1 MNPLDPATLALRY
14 PTSILRIWGTDAAIG
29 ARVRDSI
36 LRECDAVELDDG
48 GLAIL
53 PEGGDPAV
61 FDAGLHWSR
70 RMLAKFEA
78 TGDGPRILLSP
89 AELLLRGREVLGVH
103 DDVAVH
109 VHKAPPN
116 LRPAEVYLTTWAA
129 QTLETPWDLQPGGSY
144 RGPSGKE
151 VPLVRAAGPVASTA
165 PWRNPGLLGRRIP
178 ATPRLELQGALE
190 QRLRDTVIRV
200 TGPAGCGKSRLVWET
215 LQRQACMFLW
225 LQAHPRRRGGQNLAQ
240 QIAERLLQPR
250 NENEFDPLQPHL
262 DPQRRRFK
270 DEALIDGGEARTT
283 QSVAAMLS
291 ACEPSSG
298 PLHLV
303 VDDFEQIQEEDL
315 DLLLELSNMRL
326 PGRTLHLILVGR
338 GGSSRSGFEGTF
350 TLRVPPFE
358 GRALEDLTQRLFA
371 GLSLPDA
378 LSAHLRDATRG
389 HPFALE
395 EGLLSLVR
403 SKIMRTLYGNF
414 FFAGTEPA
422 EYQPSARLVSH
433 IQAEADRL
441 GHRNRLTI
449 LALADTPVPPEVLS
463 VAAGHVDTDRTGA
476 WTTAAL
482 EAGMLRRVPSPW
494 GAGVEFTCPAYARA
508 LALSAADDAARDLRA
523 RLGRA
528 LQPVSRKGGQLW
540 HTYRLLEGT
549 PDAASALLR
558 AAHSTYS
565 AKLEPTTLY
574 KSLAAE
580 LKTHREAGGNEET
593 ELLLIWRMLP
603 AARRLGKLQ
612 HCIPDIER
620 AIELVGDDADKRLAL
635 SSLMASAYEDGGHHR
650 EAEATLMQALSSVS
664 ISEQP
669 KRRAR
674 LALQLGAIYERTGRL
689 AQASRLLEEL
699 YPALENQQH
708 RELAASCHFTLGEIA
723 LRRNRLEEA
732 ITHHR
737 AAYEARLEG
746 GGEHAI
752 TASLTAL
759 GRVAHT
765 AGNYPQA
772 LEYFD
777 EALERVR
784 DKDSEEC
791 ARVLLGTATVLR
803 RLGDYTHA
811 ATMNRRAL
819 AIYEAREDAAV
830 EASARLALAATL
842 FDLEQYEKA
851 LVEARQVHFKM
862 DLLSMPAEVADA
874 EQLIGRIELAHRKHD
889 LARTHLTR
897 ALEQHTA
904 HGDARGAAMG
914 RSWLIDLGLA
924 TEDGSALREHTAG
937 LKELLPQ
944 LQHSSVVESLSFR
957 MFRGLSWLRLHDTR
971 VEDPLPYLEHAYR
984 EVLRKAFPLD
994 PERRHQ
1000 FLFEVPDNRAIVE
1013 LATRKGLA
1021 APES

>member
-1 MNPLDPATLALRY
+1 MKPLDPAALALRY
-14 PTSILRIWGTDAAIG
+14 PTSILRVWGSDEGTCG
-29 ARVRDSI
+29 RVRDSI
-36 LRECDAVELDDG
+36 LEKCDAVELEDG
-48 GLAIL
+48 ALAIL
-53 PEGGDPAV
+53 PAGGDPAV

-70 RMLAKFEA
+70 RMLARFEA
-78 TGDGPRILLSP
+78 TSDGPRILLSP

-109 VHKAPPN
+109 VHSAPPK
-116 LRPAEVYLTTWAA
+116 LRPNQAYLTTWAA

-151 VPLVRAAGPVASTA
+151 VPLVRAAGPMAATA

-178 ATPRLELQGALE
+178 ATPRPELQSSLE
-190 QRLRDTVIRV
+190 QRLRDSVVRV

-215 LQRQACMFLW
+215 LQHKACMFLW
-225 LQAHPRRRGGQNLAQ
+225 LQAHPRRRGGQGLAQ

-250 NENEFDPLQPHL
+250 DDREFDPLQPRL

-270 DEALIDGGEARTT
+270 DEGLVDGGEGRTT

-291 ACEPSSG
+291 ACEPASG

-303 VDDFEQIQEEDL
+303 CDDFEQIEEEDL
-315 DLLLELSNMRL
+315 ELLLELSNMRL

-338 GGSSRSGFEGTF
+338 GGTARSGFEGTF

-358 GRALEDLTQRLFA
+358 GRELEDFTQRLFN

-378 LSAHLRDATRG
+378 LSAHLREATRG

-403 SKIMRTLYGNF
+403 SKVMRTLYGNF

-422 EYQPSARLVSH
+422 VYQPSARLVSH

-441 GHRNRLTI
+441 GHRDRLTI
-449 LALADTPVPPEVLS
+449 LALADTPAPPEVLTI
-463 VAAGHVDTDRTGA
+463 AAGHVDRDRTDA

-494 GAGVEFTCPAYARA
+494 GAGVEFACPAYARA
-508 LALSAADDAARDLRA
+508 LALSASDDTARDLRA

-528 LQPVSRKGGQLW
+528 LQPVSRQGEQLW

-549 PDAASALLR
+549 GDAAASLLR
-558 AAHSTYS
+558 TAHSNYAS
-565 AKLEPTTLY
+565 RIDPSTLY
-574 KSLAAE
+574 RALAVE
-580 LKTHREAGGNEET
+580 LKAHREAAGNEET

-612 HCIPDIER
+612 NCIGDIER
-620 AIELVGDDADKRLAL
+620 AIELVGEDADKKLAL
-635 SSLMASAYEDGGHHR
+635 SSLMASAYEEGGHHR
-650 EAEATLMQALSSVS
+650 EAEATLMKALSSAG

-699 YPALENQQH
+699 YPVLESQEH

-737 AAYEARLEG
+737 AAYEARLESG
-746 GGEHAI
+746 AEHPV

-803 RLGDYTHA
+803 RLGDYGHA

-819 AIYEAREDAAV
+819 AIYEQRDDAGI

-862 DLLSMPAEVADA
+862 DLLSMPGAVADA
-874 EQLIGRIELAHRKHD
+874 ELLIGRIELSHRKHD
-889 LARTHLTR
+889 LARNHLTR
-897 ALEQHTA
+897 ALARHTA
-904 HGDARGAAMG
+904 DGDDRGAALG
-914 RSWLIDLGLA
+914 HSWLIDLGLV
-924 TEDGSALREHTAG
+924 TEDGSALREHTAR

-944 LQHSSVVESLSFR
+944 LQHSSIVESLSLR

-971 VEDPLPYLEHAYR
+971 VDDPRPYLDHAYR

-994 PERRHQ
+994 PGRRHQ
-1000 FLFEVPDNRAIVE
+1000 FLFEVPDNRTILE
-1013 LATRKGLA
+1013 LATREGLA